1 MLAKAIVT
9 TESLV
14 INDLIIN
21 DLRKNLCVS
30 EIRSWD
36 IGFNFQRP
44 EDHRMFGS
52 YMCSCTAMDA
62 STVSKSKPARY

>member
-14 INDLIIN
+14 IIDLIIN

-36 IGFNFQRP
+36 IGFNFQGP

-52 YMCSCTAMDA
+52 YVYCAAVPRWMRVRYQRA
-62 STVSKSKPARY
+62 S